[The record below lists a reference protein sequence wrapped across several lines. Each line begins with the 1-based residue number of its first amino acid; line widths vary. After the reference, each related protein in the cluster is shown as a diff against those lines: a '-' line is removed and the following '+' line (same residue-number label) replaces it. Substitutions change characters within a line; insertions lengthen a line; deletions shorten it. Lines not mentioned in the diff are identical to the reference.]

1 MMTYIIGNFKIITDS
16 ARISTAFPTSHLM
29 DLINA
34 TIEWFIH
41 GPKDDACINTLEIEV
56 QLQQDKTQKP
66 RLCNSFPHL
75 EIFMFLL

>member
-1 MMTYIIGNFKIITDS
+1 MTYIIGNFKIITYS
-16 ARISTAFPTSHLM
+16 ARILISLLTSHLM

-41 GPKDDACINTLEIEV
+41 RPKDDACINTLEIDV

-66 RLCNSFPHL
+66 RFCNSFPHL